1 MNISERIFASISFG
15 LPFKSYG
22 IYFSQCSGLFSCPGA
37 GPVTV
42 HILFSYR
49 ADFIYM
55 DSQVRRQKA
64 EAIAPGNGRRKIEV
78 DMRLAASNAVRQT
91 AVKTQ

>member
-1 MNISERIFASISFG
+1 MYPRIDSFQTLMQTINISTSASV
-15 LPFKSYG
+15 
-22 IYFSQCSGLFSCPGA
+22 FSLCPGA

-55 DSQVRRQKA
+55 DSQVAENWGYGARQ
-64 EAIAPGNGRRKIEV
+64 
-78 DMRLAASNAVRQT
+78 RQT
-91 AVKTQ
+91 ENWGWYEVGSVEWRSPNCSKNSMI